1 MAWGMV
7 DIEEQRVRF
16 VVSASRGE
24 RTMQELCREF
34 EISRPT
40 GYLWLRRY
48 HEGGVAAVVE
58 KSRRPH
64 HSPERTARA
73 LEEHVLALRQQ
84 RPDWGARKLRV
95 LLKDSGVH
103 LPVITIHRILLREG
117 LVRTEDRHRPAV
129 QRFSRSAANQL
140 WQMDFKGPV
149 GWQAPAGP
157 LSILDDHS
165 RYAIA
170 LQGTWSTKAEPV
182 KERLEE
188 AFQQCGVPAAVLKK
202 SERKFQRR
210 PAEWDYEPGAEV
222 RKISAAG
229 GLTVAGRRWEI
240 SRALAGEWVQ
250 LVRLEQRILVYYC
263 RSVVRE
269 LDLAQQRSTAVDR
282 CWHSTFLCKG
292 SPDNNV

>member
-24 RTMQELCREF
+24 RTMQELCREC

-40 GYLWLRRY
+40 GYRWLRRY

-73 LEEHVLALRQQ
+73 LEEDVLALRQH

-95 LLKDSGVH
+95 LLQDSGVH

-140 WQMDFKGPV
+140 WQMALKGPV

-170 LQGTWSTKAEPV
+170 LQGPWSTKAEPV
-182 KERLEE
+182 KERMDMADGVADEARHSTLFQRIPTSADTRQGGTLSWGPASCRATARMAGGAGAAAMAGRISLRIQSCATPRSAGDENAGSGVEE
-188 AFQQCGVPAAVLKK
+188 KRTEIPAAASRV
-202 SERKFQRR
+202 
-210 PAEWDYEPGAEV
+210 
-222 RKISAAG
+222 
-229 GLTVAGRRWEI
+229 GL
-240 SRALAGEWVQ
+240 
-250 LVRLEQRILVYYC
+250 
-263 RSVVRE
+263 
-269 LDLAQQRSTAVDR
+269 
-282 CWHSTFLCKG
+282 
-292 SPDNNV
+292 

>member
-40 GYLWLRRY
+40 GYRWLRRY

-103 LPVITIHRILLREG
+103 RP
-117 LVRTEDRHRPAV
+117 DR
-129 QRFSRSAANQL
+129 
-140 WQMDFKGPV
+140 
-149 GWQAPAGP
+149 
-157 LSILDDHS
+157 S
-165 RYAIA
+165 RYWMI
-170 LQGTWSTKAEPV
+170 
-182 KERLEE
+182 
-188 AFQQCGVPAAVLKK
+188 
-202 SERKFQRR
+202 
-210 PAEWDYEPGAEV
+210 
-222 RKISAAG
+222 
-229 GLTVAGRRWEI
+229 
-240 SRALAGEWVQ
+240 
-250 LVRLEQRILVYYC
+250 
-263 RSVVRE
+263 
-269 LDLAQQRSTAVDR
+269 TAVTL
-282 CWHSTFLCKG
+282 SLCKG
-292 SPDNNV
+292 RGRPRQSL